1 MSQGNDRDL
10 AELRTV
16 VLRAREQALGLA
28 REAEAMKA
36 ELSRMREELVRERR
50 EEEQAARDALRNGQL
65 PPEQRALV
73 ERIERG
79 ETTWRAVVHGEDDHW
94 SAQDFRTDLG
104 GRLEDLVQELRETD
118 PEFRAEH
125 DQALADAA
133 EVARSAGST
142 GSTGSEDEQR

>member
-1 MSQGNDRDL
+1 MDDPDL
-10 AELRTV
+10 VELRTV

-28 REAEAMKA
+28 QEAEAMKA
-36 ELSRMREELVRERR
+36 ELAELREQLAGERR
-50 EEEQAARDALRNGQL
+50 EEEQAVRDALRNGQL

-79 ETTWRAVVHGEDDHW
+79 ETSWRAVVHGEDDHW

-104 GRLEDLVQELRETD
+104 DRLGALVEELRRDD

-133 EVARSAGST
+133 EVARTAGDD
-142 GSTGSEDEQR
+142 GPER